1 MITNNNLILN
11 FKSRI
16 GTFFCL
22 AIIGL
27 FLSGFFAQI
36 ITSFWGESTTTLRI
50 STVLQN
56 VLFFISP
63 AIIIALY
70 ITKLPADFLQLRLMP
85 SLKSILLTTFI
96 LIFSIPTMNFIIH
109 CNESVV
115 FPDAFAGLENSLKA
129 LEESSRA
136 QIKILLGEP
145 TIGSLIMSILIIGVL
160 TGLGEELFFRGALQN
175 IFRTRPMNHH
185 YAIWITAIIFSA
197 LHFQFYGFIPRIL
210 IGAFFGYLIFWSG
223 SIWLPIFA
231 HVLNNSLV
239 VISSWI
245 SSRNTINF
253 DINKIATDFS
263 TESYI
268 LIIISITTTSFLIT
282 QLYRHFRAISQPQ

>member
-1 MITNNNLILN
+1 MINGNKLILN

-16 GTFFCL
+16 SAFICL
-22 AIIGL
+22 AIIGIFISGL
-27 FLSGFFAQI
+27 FAYI
-36 ITSFWGESTTTLRI
+36 ITSLWGESTTSLRI
-50 STVLQN
+50 STVIQN
-56 VLFFISP
+56 IFFFITPSI
-63 AIIIALY
+63 AIALF
-70 ITKLPADFLQLRLMP
+70 ITKLPADFLQLRKLP
-85 SLKSILLTTFI
+85 SLKSILLTILI

-115 FPDAFAGLENSLKA
+115 FPDALSGLENSLKA
-129 LEESSRA
+129 LEESNRT

-145 TIGSLIMSILIIGVL
+145 TIGSLIMSILIIGLL

-175 IFRTRPMNHH
+175 IFRTRPMNPH
-185 YAIWITAIIFSA
+185 YAIWITAVIFSA
-197 LHFQFYGFIPRIL
+197 LHFQFYGFLPRVL
-210 IGAFFGYLIFWSG
+210 LGAFFGYLIFWSG

-231 HVLNNSLV
+231 HTLNNSLV

-263 TESYI
+263 SESYVLI
-268 LIIISITTTSFLIT
+268 LISITTTSLLII
-282 QLYRHFRAISQPQ
+282 QLYRHYRTISHS